1 MIEQVEKW
9 KRECKPDAFANLLP
23 NDEELSS
30 IWASYTAE
38 EVKWHQFGVETAARP
53 MLLAAAFYRT
63 VSDPDKVQVSWR
75 SWYLNPLD
83 EKGQMRSWLPEA
95 VMEYGPDELCTD
107 PFRLSMFHA
116 EYEAE
121 NTDDKPENPY
131 IVVKKVSA

>member
-1 MIEQVEKW
+1 SNAVYVRVDFRASNTGQTPATHFTMETELYWRVSDETGEGMDLKMIEQVEKW

-83 EKGQMRSWLPEA
+83 
-95 VMEYGPDELCTD
+95 
-107 PFRLSMFHA
+107 
-116 EYEAE
+116 
-121 NTDDKPENPY
+121 
-131 IVVKKVSA
+131 